1 MNRSVMMAVVV
12 AASIAAAGCG
22 QVAQQRAEIRVY
34 SILKPKKVLG
44 YADLHTYG
52 GEIVCGYVDLEDA
65 EPGSSR
71 RRFTYDAIDNS
82 AWVQGVTNAQ
92 PERWLYRAV
101 DRRVWSRCMGEPPR
115 S

>member
-1 MNRSVMMAVVV
+1 MKRTVLL
-12 AASIAAAGCG
+12 AAAAAMLLAGCG
-22 QVAQQRAEIRVY
+22 EVVRQRAEIKVY
-34 SILKPKKVLG
+34 SILKPQKVLG

-71 RRFTYDAIDNS
+71 RKFTYDAIDNS
-82 AWVQGVTNAQ
+82 AWVQGVTNAS
-92 PERWLYRAV
+92 PDKWLYRNI

-115 S
+115 L